1 MFAPALVSPD
11 GQSAASAGEDHTVLL
26 WHLASARVV
35 HTLRR
40 HSGPVTH
47 VAFSNSG
54 RLISSAA
61 GNEVCI
67 WDTRNVASA
76 GAARRPA
83 VATAHAARAVSHDPT
98 PTFAGGGPAPELAFE
113 APIPIATTA
122 FYPQQPVL
130 FACGEDVGGG
140 DEGARDAVDAAGD
153 EEIARVGSDFV
164 EGFVEGGVGAGV
176 FGVEET
182 RGGVGADDEGGAG
195 GGAGLVHEEWGFG
208 E

>member
-1 MFAPALVSPD
+1 M
-11 GQSAASAGEDHTVLL
+11 
-26 WHLASARVV
+26 

-83 VATAHAARAVSHDPT
+83 VAPRTPRAPSLTIP

-130 FACGEDVGGG
+130 FACGEDVGGASVAWKPG
-140 DEGARDAVDAAGD
+140 RT
-153 EEIARVGSDFV
+153 
-164 EGFVEGGVGAGV
+164 VGAG
-176 FGVEET
+176 
-182 RGGVGADDEGGAG
+182 AQ
-195 GGAGLVHEEWGFG
+195 
-208 E
+208 